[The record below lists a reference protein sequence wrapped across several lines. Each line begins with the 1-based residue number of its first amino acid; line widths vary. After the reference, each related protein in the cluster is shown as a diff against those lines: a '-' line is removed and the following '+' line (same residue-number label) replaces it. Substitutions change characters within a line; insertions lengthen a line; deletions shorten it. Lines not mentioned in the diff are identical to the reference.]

1 MRVMRMHGTLVITI
15 LEQIP
20 IAKSPTWRDVLRFQF
35 FTSANA
41 HGNPC
46 FAKGKPMSAY
56 QKSMPWFRRPARSLI
71 AAPAA
76 RLLAGHKR
84 ERRIPHD
91 PREMERFR
99 MELEL
104 KRASLDLTYR
114 FKVM

>member
-1 MRVMRMHGTLVITI
+1 
-15 LEQIP
+15 
-20 IAKSPTWRDVLRFQF
+20 
-35 FTSANA
+35 
-41 HGNPC
+41 
-46 FAKGKPMSAY
+46 MSSY
-56 QKSMPWFRRPARSLI
+56 QKSLPWFKRPAHSLI

-91 PREMERFR
+91 PREIEKFR
-99 MELEL
+99 IELEL

>member
-1 MRVMRMHGTLVITI
+1 
-15 LEQIP
+15 
-20 IAKSPTWRDVLRFQF
+20 
-35 FTSANA
+35 
-41 HGNPC
+41 
-46 FAKGKPMSAY
+46 MSSY
-56 QKSMPWFRRPARSLI
+56 NKSMPWFRRPARNLI

-76 RLLAGHKR
+76 RLLSGHKT

>member
-1 MRVMRMHGTLVITI
+1 MRVMRMHGGRTHHQLSVFINLSRT
-15 LEQIP
+15 
-20 IAKSPTWRDVLRFQF
+20 
-35 FTSANA
+35 
-41 HGNPC
+41 GNRVS
-46 FAKGKPMSAY
+46 AKGKAMSSY
-56 QKSMPWFRRPARSLI
+56 QKSLPWFKRPAHSLI

-99 MELEL
+99 IELEL

>member
-1 MRVMRMHGTLVITI
+1 MRVMRMREISRITI
-15 LEQIP
+15 L
-20 IAKSPTWRDVLRFQF
+20 SHLFHF
-35 FTSANA
+35 SNA
-41 HGNPC
+41 HGHPC
-46 FAKGKPMSAY
+46 FAKGNIMSAY
-56 QKSMPWFRRPARSLI
+56 QKSLPWFKRPARSLI

-91 PREMERFR
+91 PREIERFR
-99 MELEL
+99 TELEL

>member
-1 MRVMRMHGTLVITI
+1 MRVTRMRGTITDH
-15 LEQIP
+15 
-20 IAKSPTWRDVLRFQF
+20 AFSHFCSFFKRARTSVLRER
-35 FTSANA
+35 
-41 HGNPC
+41 
-46 FAKGKPMSAY
+46 KIMSAY
-56 QKSMPWFRRPARSLI
+56 QKSLPWFRRPARSLI

-91 PREMERFR
+91 PREIERFR
-99 MELEL
+99 VELEL

>member
-1 MRVMRMHGTLVITI
+1 MRAMRMRRGHH
-15 LEQIP
+15 
-20 IAKSPTWRDVLRFQF
+20 ASPNFQ
-35 FTSANA
+35 TSI
-41 HGNPC
+41 HSTRTETPC
-46 FAKGKPMSAY
+46 FAKGQTMSAF

-76 RLLAGHKR
+76 RLLAGHKK

-91 PREMERFR
+91 PREIERFR
-99 MELEL
+99 IELEL